1 MNAAVVA
8 RILSSIPDR
17 LPRMQT
23 GSVFDPSAPCAHPQ
37 RIAHLLQF
45 LTWLGPL
52 QPVTKDDLR
61 ILGLLTPYG
70 KPAMALAEDE
80 GDDDAVAPCDEMPD
94 EITPVVVDSPL
105 QQSEA
110 TVP

>member
-17 LPRMQT
+17 LPRLQT
-23 GSVFDPSAPCAHPQ
+23 GSVFDPSAPCAHPE

-52 QPVTKDDLR
+52 HPVTKDDLR
-61 ILGLLTPYG
+61 ILGLLTPHG

-80 GDDDAVAPCDEMPD
+80 GDDDAVDPCDEMRD

>member
-1 MNAAVVA
+1 MNAAVVN

-17 LPRMQT
+17 MPRMQT
-23 GSVFDPSAPCAHPQ
+23 GSVFDPSAPCAHPE

-61 ILGLLTPYG
+61 ILGLMTPYG
-70 KPAMALAEDE
+70 KPAMALADDE
-80 GDDDAVAPCDEMPD
+80 GDEDAGPPCDEMRD
-94 EITPVVVDSPL
+94 EITPVVVDSPI
-105 QQSEA
+105 QQSGV
-110 TVP
+110 TLP